1 MYRLFYISS
10 LISLTFGYLPIIPVK
25 NYNKNFKKQE
35 VQIYE
40 PYELKKNETD
50 AVVFFTGANSIIP
63 GFVYGNFLNRLAET
77 NLSVYVSI
85 NNDEVAEEITDY
97 LTDNYKSVSV
107 VSHSTGAI
115 NALKTCNL
123 NKNIKKCVLMDPV
136 DNRFLDNFW
145 SAQKKLQTKNLD
157 SLLFL
162 NAKLS
167 YEWNLM
173 PLSIPFIPAFDINKK
188 DIDENACKIK
198 IIEAKEYGHSDILDY
213 LWANLMDSTISK
225 GNENRDSQNLNNYH
239 TWNANIIKTYIND
252 LKIDNL
258 KQTIKNVVSSH
269 SELNNIKYKFK

>member
-123 NKNIKKCVLMDPV
+123 NKNIKK
-136 DNRFLDNFW
+136 
-145 SAQKKLQTKNLD
+145 
-157 SLLFL
+157 
-162 NAKLS
+162 
-167 YEWNLM
+167 
-173 PLSIPFIPAFDINKK
+173 
-188 DIDENACKIK
+188 
-198 IIEAKEYGHSDILDY
+198 
-213 LWANLMDSTISK
+213 
-225 GNENRDSQNLNNYH
+225 
-239 TWNANIIKTYIND
+239 
-252 LKIDNL
+252 
-258 KQTIKNVVSSH
+258 
-269 SELNNIKYKFK
+269 